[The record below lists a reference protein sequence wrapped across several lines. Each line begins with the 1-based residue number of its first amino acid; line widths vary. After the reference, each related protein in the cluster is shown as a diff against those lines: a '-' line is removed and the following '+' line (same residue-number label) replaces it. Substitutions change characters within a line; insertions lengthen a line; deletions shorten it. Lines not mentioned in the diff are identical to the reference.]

1 MKSFRYYVCGLNI
14 GDENYTVK
22 AVVAVQPNGDRYYD
36 HKLSEIEKGKLLSI
50 LPTIQKAGIENKLPS
65 SLGKDK
71 RLFSIL
77 QTDCSKV
84 VDENGYKKENGE
96 YFLLSFLL
104 RPSGCPKERDNITL
118 HSRCKYTHNLECW
131 DSSIISY
138 SLILNVLQFKR

>member
-50 LPTIQKAGIENKLPS
+50 IPTIQKAGIENKLPS

-84 VDENGYKKENGE
+84 VDENGIESTANSTNKCK
-96 YFLLSFLL
+96 LSMDKCSCF
-104 RPSGCPKERDNITL
+104 
-118 HSRCKYTHNLECW
+118 
-131 DSSIISY
+131 SSIRDIY
-138 SLILNVLQFKR
+138 SENIKLITNVYLF